1 MNIFKNMKINKL
13 LKELK
18 PDVDKE
24 LISMNLLT
32 IDNGKKNHALGSTN
46 IKWKIQKRLLK
57 ERYNIDWNSPQDKNS
72 NTNFD

>member
-13 LKELK
+13 LKELE

-32 IDNGKKNHALGSTN
+32 IDNGKKNYALGSTN

>member
-13 LKELK
+13 LKEIES
-18 PDVDKE
+18 DVDKE

-32 IDNGKKNHALGSTN
+32 IDNGKKNYALGSTN
-46 IKWKIQKRLLK
+46 IKLKIQKRLLK

>member
-13 LKELK
+13 LKELE

-32 IDNGKKNHALGSTN
+32 IDNGKKNYALGSTN
-46 IKWKIQKRLLK
+46 IK
-57 ERYNIDWNSPQDKNS
+57 
-72 NTNFD
+72 